1 MTIHIRPVQDHTEY
15 HAIEQIQRAAWGAV
29 DAAIVPPNILIAT
42 HKNGGL
48 VLGAFDTGASA
59 DTPPSD
65 TPAPVVG
72 FVFGFLGQTSSGKM
86 KHCSHMA
93 AVLPAYQNMDIGYR
107 LKCVQRTHVLA
118 QSFDLITWTFDPLE
132 SRNAYFN
139 LRKLGTTA
147 CTYFRNIYG
156 PDPFAPGGA
165 GLPSDRFQADW
176 FLNSQRVHSRLR
188 SNPTIPSLSDLRA
201 NGVAVINPDP
211 PDTPPDEAAVTSG
224 ATQLLVQIP
233 GNFRAIKQQ
242 DSDLAQ
248 RWRQHTR
255 TIFEMLFAHGYAATE
270 LLVEQQWSYY
280 LLEKK

>member
-15 HAIEQIQRAAWGAV
+15 HAIEEVQRQAWGTADV
-29 DAAIVPPNILIAT
+29 SIVPANIMIAT

-48 VLGAFDTGASA
+48 VLGAFDTSAATA
-59 DTPPSD
+59 DT
-65 TPAPVVG
+65 APTNAPLIG
-72 FVFGFLGQTSSGKM
+72 FVFGFLGQTSSGKI

-93 AVLPAYQNMDIGYR
+93 GVLPAYQNMHIGYR

-147 CTYFRNIYG
+147 STYLRNVYG

-176 FLNSQRVHSRLR
+176 HLNSRRVHSRLR
-188 SNPTIPSLSDLRA
+188 SNPTIPLLSDVRA
-201 NGVAVINPDP
+201 RSVPLINPTP
-211 PDTPPDEAAVTSG
+211 PDTPPDESLVGAA
-224 ATQLLVQIP
+224 QLLVQIP
-233 GNFRAIKQQ
+233 GNFRAVKQQ
-242 DSDLAQ
+242 DSDLAR

-255 TIFEMLFAHGYAATE
+255 TIFEMLFANGYVATE

-280 LLEKK
+280 LLEKSNRL